1 MSSGRARIAAL
12 LSAGLLTPVLVTG
25 CGPSGGP
32 ASTPSPTSAPAAS
45 GASDLAS
52 VLVRAVTEER
62 KVKATY
68 DNVLASLG
76 AVAPFTQITQAE
88 AAHVAALER
97 VARVHG
103 VDVSG
108 AKASGDP
115 SPRTLVD
122 ACRLGVTD
130 EMADVALYDEL
141 LPKVSAYP
149 DVTSVLTNLRAAS
162 QNSHLPAFRRCA

>member
-1 MSSGRARIAAL
+1 MG
-12 LSAGLLTPVLVTG
+12 PVAVTG
-25 CGPSGGP
+25 CGPANGP
-32 ASTPSPTSAPAAS
+32 TGTPSAPSAPTAS
-45 GASDLAS
+45 GTADLAS

-68 DNVLASLG
+68 DNVLAALG
-76 AVAPFTQITQAE
+76 AVVPFARISQAE

-108 AKASGDP
+108 AKAVGDP
-115 SPRTLVD
+115 SPRTLAD

-130 EMADVALYDEL
+130 EEADVALYDQL
-141 LPKVSAYP
+141 LPQVRAYP
-149 DVTSVLTNLRAAS
+149 DVAVVLTNLRAAS